1 MFSNLSPKIKLNREK
16 LEAIPLKSGTRKG
29 CPLSPH
35 LFDIV
40 LEVLA
45 QAIKQL
51 KRSREYKL
59 EKKKFRYYDNVYK

>member
-16 LEAIPLKSGTRKG
+16 FKAFPLKSGTRKG
-29 CPLSPH
+29 CPLLSH
-35 LFDIV
+35 LFNIV

-51 KRSREYKL
+51 KRSREYNL
-59 EKKKFRYYDNVYK
+59 EKKKLRYYDNVYK